1 VLKIQQAAATEA
13 RKSGKRAML
22 AHSIHEYLA
31 PPSKERRNPMS
42 LNKLALAL
50 SLAMFA
56 LPMSAMAQD
65 ATDTTAPAQDTAAP
79 AADAPAAEE
88 PKSNLSWNL
97 SVTSDYVFR
106 GITQTNFDPALQGG
120 LDYAFGDS
128 GWYVGTWAS
137 NVDFNDSDGPDIELD
152 AYVGY
157 GTSMSDDWSLDTHVV
172 RYTYL
177 GERSA
182 YGNIDYNE
190 FFVSTTYSDML
201 TFTLAYAPDYANA
214 DFSSTYFSVGGTWE
228 VGNGFNLNAGV
239 GHSKFSDDVG
249 SYTDWNL
256 GVSRSFGPVEAAL
269 TYYDTTGNYVDYIFG
284 DHKASDQFVLSFKIG
299 G

>member
-1 VLKIQQAAATEA
+1 
-13 RKSGKRAML
+13 
-22 AHSIHEYLA
+22 
-31 PPSKERRNPMS
+31 MS

-50 SLAMFA
+50 SLAVFA
-56 LPMSAMAQD
+56 LPMTAMAQD
-65 ATDTTAPAQDTAAP
+65 
-79 AADAPAAEE
+79 AADAPAASQEAETAAEPAAEE
-88 PKSNLSWNL
+88 PASNLSWNL

-157 GTSMSDDWSLDTHVV
+157 GTSLSDDWSLDAHAV

-177 GERSA
+177 GSRDV

-201 TFTLAYAPDYANA
+201 TFTLAYAPDYANL

-239 GHSKFSDDVG
+239 GHTNFSDSVG
-249 SYTDWNL
+249 SYTDYNL

-269 TYYDTTGNYVDYIFG
+269 TYYDTTGGYVDDVFG
-284 DHKASDQFVLSFKIG
+284 GDKASDQVVLSFKIG